1 MFNLEE
7 NIDMIMRMNIFSN
20 LDTGNQM
27 VNMLISTMIMMV
39 VPNLFNRVKNLSK
52 IALQYGRNIIPYF
65 RANTITIEGMRILT
79 LGSWRPRTNNF
90 FSMRFRALW
99 HHLQKNKN
107 KGIYGFKEFP
117 NCESYYDDDDDD
129 RQSEMNEKKLCDDI
143 FVVDQSASF
152 EFEEKSGIYCKVSIE
167 QTERNND
174 DKKNVQG
181 SQMETV
187 KIQIYSYKKTMNELE
202 NYVNKITENYL
213 DTLYESRRNTSF
225 IYSLVD
231 FSKYDNI
238 SKENT
243 MPLWDEC
250 RFNSSRC
257 FDTIFFEQ
265 KELLINKLD
274 FFENNCEWYEREG
287 HPYTLGI
294 GLHGPPG
301 TGKTSIIKC
310 IANKL
315 KRHLVVIP
323 LSKIKTQRQFH
334 QAFFEN
340 EYSHKNAKNPITFD
354 KKIIVFEDIDCMADV
369 IMERKR
375 ETTNEKTTS
384 TKDELL
390 KAIKNEFLKNN
401 DSSSSLL
408 SSSNS
413 TSEVPS
419 LTSLMNSSSVTD
431 ANNDKITLSFILNVI
446 DGIRE
451 TPGRIMII
459 TSNHYDKIDK
469 ALVRPG
475 RIDMTLEMKNASI
488 TVIEQVIKH
497 YYGVEIPRRVR
508 NKLRDDVV
516 SPAMLI
522 NLRFHSKNVDEYY
535 DNLMKL
541 F

>member
-1 MFNLEE
+1 MFNFEE

-27 VNMLISTMIMMV
+27 VNMLISTMLMMV

-52 IALQYGRNIIPYF
+52 TALQYGRNIIPYF

-99 HHLQKNKN
+99 YHLQKNKN

-117 NCESYYDDDDDD
+117 NCESYDDDDDD

-231 FSKYDNI
+231 FSKYDNV

-250 RFNSSRC
+250 RFNSSRR
-257 FDTIFFEQ
+257 FDTIFFEE
-265 KELLINKLD
+265 KEQLINKLD
-274 FFENNCEWYEREG
+274 FFENNRDWYQREG

-340 EYSHKNAKNPITFD
+340 EYSHKNAKNPISFE

-375 ETTNEKTTS
+375 ETNQENTSS

-401 DSSSSLL
+401 DSSSSL

-413 TSEVPS
+413 VNNVPN
-419 LTSLMNSSSVTD
+419 LNSLMNFTSGTD
-431 ANNDKITLSFILNVI
+431 ATNDKITLSFILNVI

-488 TVIEQVIKH
+488 TVIEQVIQH

-508 NKLRDDVV
+508 SKLRDDVV

-535 DNLMKL
+535 ENLMKL
-541 F
+541 FQ

>member
-231 FSKYDNI
+231 FSKYDHV

-274 FFENNCEWYEREG
+274 FFENNCEWYELEG

-375 ETTNEKTTS
+375 ETNKENTSS

-419 LTSLMNSSSVTD
+419 LASLMNSSSVTY

-488 TVIEQVIKH
+488 QVIEQVIRH

-508 NKLRDDVV
+508 SKLLDDVV

>member
-27 VNMLISTMIMMV
+27 VNMLISTMLMMV

-129 RQSEMNEKKLCDDI
+129 MQSEMNEKKLCDDI

-250 RFNSSRC
+250 RFNSSRY

-265 KELLINKLD
+265 KEQLINKLD
-274 FFENNCEWYEREG
+274 FFENNREWYEREG

-340 EYSHKNAKNPITFD
+340 EYSHKNAKNPISFD

-401 DSSSSLL
+401 DSSSSL
-408 SSSNS
+408 SSSTNA

-419 LTSLMNSSSVTD
+419 LSSLMNATSATD
-431 ANNDKITLSFILNVI
+431 ATNDKITLSFILNVI

-488 TVIEQVIKH
+488 QVIEQVIRH

-508 NKLRDDVV
+508 SKLRDDVV

-535 DNLMKL
+535 ENLLKL

>member
-1 MFNLEE
+1 
-7 NIDMIMRMNIFSN
+7 
-20 LDTGNQM
+20 
-27 VNMLISTMIMMV
+27 
-39 VPNLFNRVKNLSK
+39 
-52 IALQYGRNIIPYF
+52 
-65 RANTITIEGMRILT
+65 
-79 LGSWRPRTNNF
+79 
-90 FSMRFRALW
+90 LW
-99 HHLQKNKN
+99 YHLQKNKN

-117 NCESYYDDDDDD
+117 NCESYYDDDDD
-129 RQSEMNEKKLCDDI
+129 RQSEMSEKKICDDI

-231 FSKYDNI
+231 FSKYDNV

-250 RFNSSRC
+250 RFNSSRR

-265 KELLINKLD
+265 KEQLINKLD
-274 FFENNCEWYEREG
+274 FFENNRDWYQREG

-340 EYSHKNAKNPITFD
+340 EYSHKNAKNPISFD

-375 ETTNEKTTS
+375 ETNQENTSS

-401 DSSSSLL
+401 DSSSSL

-413 TSEVPS
+413 VNNLPS
-419 LTSLMNSSSVTD
+419 LSSLMNSSSGTD
-431 ANNDKITLSFILNVI
+431 ATNDKITLSFILNVI

-459 TSNHYDKIDK
+459 I
-469 ALVRPG
+469 G
-475 RIDMTLEMKNASI
+475 
-488 TVIEQVIKH
+488 
-497 YYGVEIPRRVR
+497 
-508 NKLRDDVV
+508 
-516 SPAMLI
+516 
-522 NLRFHSKNVDEYY
+522 
-535 DNLMKL
+535 
-541 F
+541 

>member
-231 FSKYDNI
+231 FSKYDHV

-274 FFENNCEWYEREG
+274 FFENNREWYEREG

-375 ETTNEKTTS
+375 ETNKENTSS

>member
-1 MFNLEE
+1 MFNIEE
-7 NIDMIMRMNIFSN
+7 NTDMIIRMNIFSQ

-27 VNMLISTMIMMV
+27 VNMLISSMFMMILPKV
-39 VPNLFNRVKNLSK
+39 FIRVKNGSK
-52 IALQYGRNIIPYF
+52 TVLQYGKNLIPYF

-90 FSMRFRALW
+90 FSMRFRAVW
-99 HHLQKNKN
+99 HFLQKNKN
-107 KGIYGFKEFP
+107 QEIYGYKEFP
-117 NCESYYDDDDDD
+117 NCETYDDDDDEENT
-129 RQSEMNEKKLCDDI
+129 QLNEKTISDDI
-143 FVVDQSASF
+143 FVVDQFAPF
-152 EFEEKSGIYCKVSIE
+152 EIEKNSGIYCNVSIE
-167 QTERNND
+167 QSERGTD
-174 DKKNVQG
+174 DKKETKG
-181 SQMETV
+181 SSVETV
-187 KIQIYSYKKTMNELE
+187 KIQIYSYKKSMNEVE
-202 NYVNKITENYL
+202 KYVDKITENYL
-213 DTLYESRRNTSF
+213 DTLYQSRRNIHF

-231 FSKYDNI
+231 FSKLDNS
-238 SKENT
+238 SKENM

-250 RFNSSRC
+250 QFNSSRR

-265 KELLINKLD
+265 KEQLINKLD
-274 FFENNCEWYEREG
+274 FFENNREWYEREG

-315 KRHLVVIP
+315 KRHLIVIP

-334 QAFFEN
+334 QAFFES
-340 EYSHKNAKNPITFD
+340 EYSHKNAKNRISFD

-375 ETTNEKTTS
+375 EINKENSVISNS

-390 KAIKNEFLKNN
+390 KAIKNEFLEKN
-401 DSSSSLL
+401 DSSSSTCQGPTL
-408 SSSNS
+408 SSLMKS
-413 TSEVPS
+413 T
-419 LTSLMNSSSVTD
+419 TSS
-431 ANNDKITLSFILNVI
+431 NNDKSDEITLSFILNVI

-475 RIDMTLEMKNASI
+475 RIDMTLEMKNASVD
-488 TVIEQVIKH
+488 VIEEVIRH
-497 YYGVEIPRRVR
+497 YYDVGIPRRVR
-508 NKLRDDVV
+508 NKLSDDVV

-522 NLRFHSKNVDEYY
+522 NLRFHSKNVDEYFE
-535 DNLMKL
+535 NLMKL

>member
-1 MFNLEE
+1 MFNFEE

-27 VNMLISTMIMMV
+27 VNMLISTMLMMV

-52 IALQYGRNIIPYF
+52 TALQYGRNIIPYF

-99 HHLQKNKN
+99 YHLQKNKN

-117 NCESYYDDDDDD
+117 NCESYDDDDDD

-202 NYVNKITENYL
+202 NYVNKITEIYL

-231 FSKYDNI
+231 FSKYDNV

-250 RFNSSRC
+250 RFNSSRR
-257 FDTIFFEQ
+257 FDTIFFEE
-265 KELLINKLD
+265 KEQLINKLD
-274 FFENNCEWYEREG
+274 FFENNRDWYQREG

-340 EYSHKNAKNPITFD
+340 EYSHKNAKNPISFE

-375 ETTNEKTTS
+375 ETNQENTSS

-401 DSSSSLL
+401 DSSSSL

-413 TSEVPS
+413 VNNVPN
-419 LTSLMNSSSVTD
+419 LNSLMNFTSGTD
-431 ANNDKITLSFILNVI
+431 ATNDKITLSFILNVI

-488 TVIEQVIKH
+488 TVIEQVIQH

-508 NKLRDDVV
+508 SKLRDDVV

-535 DNLMKL
+535 ENLMKL
-541 F
+541 FQ

>member
-1 MFNLEE
+1 MFNFEE

-27 VNMLISTMIMMV
+27 VNMLISTMLMMV

-52 IALQYGRNIIPYF
+52 TALQYGRNIIPYF

-99 HHLQKNKN
+99 YHLQKNKN

-117 NCESYYDDDDDD
+117 NCESYYDDDEDE
-129 RQSEMNEKKLCDDI
+129 RQSEINEKKLCDDI

-181 SQMETV
+181 AQMETV

-231 FSKYDNI
+231 FSKYDHV

-250 RFNSSRC
+250 RFNSSRR

-265 KELLINKLD
+265 KEQLINKLD
-274 FFENNCEWYEREG
+274 FFENNREWYEREG

-340 EYSHKNAKNPITFD
+340 EYSHKNVKNPISFD
-354 KKIIVFEDIDCMADV
+354 KKIIVFEDIDCMDDV
-369 IMERKR
+369 IMESKR
-375 ETTNEKTTS
+375 EINKENTSS

-401 DSSSSLL
+401 DSSSS
-408 SSSNS
+408 SSNS
-413 TSEVPS
+413 VNNVPN
-419 LTSLMNSSSVTD
+419 LNSLMNFTSATE

-488 TVIEQVIKH
+488 TVIEQVIQH

-508 NKLRDDVV
+508 SKLRDDVV

>member
-1 MFNLEE
+1 MFNFEE

-27 VNMLISTMIMMV
+27 VNMLISTMLMMV

-52 IALQYGRNIIPYF
+52 TALQYGRNIIPYF

-99 HHLQKNKN
+99 CHLQKNKN

-117 NCESYYDDDDDD
+117 NCESYDDDDDD

-181 SQMETV
+181 AQMETV

-231 FSKYDNI
+231 FSKYDNV

-250 RFNSSRC
+250 RFNSSRR
-257 FDTIFFEQ
+257 FDTIFFEE
-265 KELLINKLD
+265 KEQLINKLD
-274 FFENNCEWYEREG
+274 FFENNRDWYQREG

-340 EYSHKNAKNPITFD
+340 EYSHKNAKNPISFE

-375 ETTNEKTTS
+375 ETNQENTSS

-401 DSSSSLL
+401 DSSSSL

-413 TSEVPS
+413 VNNLPS
-419 LTSLMNSSSVTD
+419 LSSLMNSSSGTD
-431 ANNDKITLSFILNVI
+431 ATNDKITLSFILNVI

-488 TVIEQVIKH
+488 KVIEQVIQH

-508 NKLRDDVV
+508 SKLRDDVV

-535 DNLMKL
+535 ENLMKL
-541 F
+541 FQ

>member
-274 FFENNCEWYEREG
+274 FFENNREWYEREG

-375 ETTNEKTTS
+375 ETNKENTSS

>member
-231 FSKYDNI
+231 FSKYDHV

-375 ETTNEKTTS
+375 ETNKENTSS